1 MSARV
6 HTFESIADLPPY
18 VVFKGITARAVRG
31 DRMTF
36 AVVDLEPGA
45 ALPEHHHENE
55 QMGLVISGTITMRIG
70 SDKRELHAGDTY
82 VIPSDVPHDAL
93 TGPEGATVVDVF
105 APVRADW
112 EQLPRLDPSPG
123 SWP

>member
-1 MSARV
+1 MSAKV
-6 HTFESIADLPPY
+6 KTFESIGDLRPY
-18 VVFKGITARAVRG
+18 AVFEGITARAVGG

-82 VIPSDVPHDAL
+82 VIPSDVPHDAH

-105 APVRADW
+105 APIRADW
-112 EQLPRLDPSPG
+112 EKLPRLDPTPG
-123 SWP
+123 IWP

>member
-1 MSARV
+1 VS
-6 HTFESIADLPPY
+6 TFESIGDLRPY

-55 QMGLVISGTITMRIG
+55 QLGLVIAGSITMRIG
-70 SDKRELHAGDTY
+70 PDKRELRAGDTY
-82 VIPSDVPHDAL
+82 VIRSDVPHDAVA
-93 TGPEGATVVDVF
+93 GSDGVTVVDVF
-105 APVRADW
+105 APIRADW
-112 EQLPRLDPSPG
+112 EKLARLDPAPG
-123 SWP
+123 LWP

>member
-1 MSARV
+1 MS
-6 HTFESIADLPPY
+6 TFESIGDLRPSA
-18 VVFKGITARAVRG
+18 VFKGITARAVSG
-31 DRMTF
+31 ARMTF

-55 QMGLVISGTITMRIG
+55 QLGLVISGTITMRIG

-82 VIPSDVPHDAL
+82 VIPSDVPHDAV

-105 APVRADW
+105 APIRADW
-112 EQLPRLDPSPG
+112 EKLPRLDPSAG
-123 SWP
+123 FWP

>member
-1 MSARV
+1 
-6 HTFESIADLPPY
+6 
-18 VVFKGITARAVRG
+18 
-31 DRMTF
+31 MTF

-82 VIPSDVPHDAL
+82 VIPSDVPHDAH

-105 APVRADW
+105 APIRADW
-112 EQLPRLDPSPG
+112 ENLARLDPTPG
-123 SWP
+123 FWP

>member
-1 MSARV
+1 MSAKV
-6 HTFESIADLPPY
+6 KTFESIGDLRPY
-18 VVFKGITARAVRG
+18 AVFKGITARAVRG

-82 VIPSDVPHDAL
+82 VIPSDVPHDAV

-105 APVRADW
+105 APIRADW
-112 EQLPRLDPSPG
+112 ENLARLDPTPG
-123 SWP
+123 FWP